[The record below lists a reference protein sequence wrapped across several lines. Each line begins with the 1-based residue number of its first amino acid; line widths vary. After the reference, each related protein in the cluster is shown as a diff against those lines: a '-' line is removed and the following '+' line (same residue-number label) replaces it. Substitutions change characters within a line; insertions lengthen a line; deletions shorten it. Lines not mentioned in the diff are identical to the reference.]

1 MTKQQF
7 IRRCIKQLNLLVVN
21 NFNGTTE
28 LMDRTGKS
36 DYHKVFNNDWG
47 IIGWDA
53 RYKEVSFNLEQARK
67 QQSNW

>member
-47 IIGWDA
+47 LIGWGA
-53 RYKEVSFNLEQARK
+53 RFKEVAFNLELARK
-67 QQSNW
+67 NQSNW